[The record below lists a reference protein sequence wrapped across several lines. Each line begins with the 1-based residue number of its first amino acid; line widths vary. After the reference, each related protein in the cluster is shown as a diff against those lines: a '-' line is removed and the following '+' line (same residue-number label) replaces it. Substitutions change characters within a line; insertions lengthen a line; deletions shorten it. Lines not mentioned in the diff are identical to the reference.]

1 MSLMSV
7 QVSDIC
13 ERLTLVSV
21 SNLGFSDND
30 MVCVFDIGVSLTL
43 ASISDFG

>member
-21 SNLGFSDND
+21 SNYGVSDSD

-43 ASISDFG
+43 VSISDFG